1 MEKMLFVSPRHHLNI
16 SRVTLSSQVG
26 LTYILAG
33 NMATLV
39 GLVCQEA
46 LRVIIFRQADKLAFW
61 KPYWIMGFYA
71 SRLTQNVNYND
82 N

>member
-1 MEKMLFVSPRHHLNI
+1 M
-16 SRVTLSSQVG
+16 LSSQVG

-46 LRVIIFRQADKLAFW
+46 LRVIIFRQADKLAYW

-71 SRLTQNVNYND
+71 D
-82 N
+82 PKC